1 MDAEMLSQVEDLQ
14 GVVSKM
20 MTSCETDDH
29 DSALEFARQAITL
42 IEGIMAVLELDI
54 PTFAA
59 EQPVQD
65 DREVVA
71 RGMLEQYHD
80 LTITLKIRE
89 AILSR
94 VEAKLGLLHELTNAA
109 RDQRNAVFT
118 ERETL
123 VWTILELMGVET
135 AP

>member
-1 MDAEMLSQVEDLQ
+1 M
-14 GVVSKM
+14 
-20 MTSCETDDH
+20 
-29 DSALEFARQAITL
+29 
-42 IEGIMAVLELDI
+42 
-54 PTFAA
+54 
-59 EQPVQD
+59 QD

-109 RDQRNAVFT
+109 RDQRNAIYT

-123 VWTILELMGVET
+123 IWTILELMGVE
-135 AP
+135 ASP